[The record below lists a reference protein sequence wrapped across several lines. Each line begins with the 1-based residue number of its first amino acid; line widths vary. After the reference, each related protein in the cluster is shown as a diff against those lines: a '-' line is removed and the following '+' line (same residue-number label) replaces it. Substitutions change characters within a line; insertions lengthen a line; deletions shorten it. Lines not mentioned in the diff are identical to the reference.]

1 LHPQRG
7 PAAGPDASHPE
18 TARAADHMNAPR
30 RRDLNV
36 PRRNA
41 KKHQEQL
48 LDEALKESLPASDP
62 PSIALPDRRRKSN

>member
-1 LHPQRG
+1 MR
-7 PAAGPDASHPE
+7 
-18 TARAADHMNAPR
+18 R

-41 KKHQEQL
+41 KEHREQL
-48 LDEALKESLPASDP
+48 LDEALKASIPASDP

>member
-1 LHPQRG
+1 
-7 PAAGPDASHPE
+7 
-18 TARAADHMNAPR
+18 MNAPR
-30 RRDLNV
+30 RRDLTV

-48 LDEALKESLPASDP
+48 LDEALKASIPASDP